1 MPSEEDNEYFKLVD
15 IIYQLIPDVEWCH
28 QHDNSYSPTLMKILT
43 CMCIHLSYS
52 QMEKLV
58 KIFRLYDDIPEEAV
72 ENVLRFLYTLSL
84 FDDDVKNCTWK
95 NLFHF
100 LQGTYTEENSMIW
113 LANLY
118 RDPVR
123 DLEWDPIIDFLPDMI
138 KAEIKAARK

>member
-1 MPSEEDNEYFKLVD
+1 
-15 IIYQLIPDVEWCH
+15 
-28 QHDNSYSPTLMKILT
+28 
-43 CMCIHLSYS
+43 MCIHLSYS